1 MQRGRPIN
9 VSRVLIAAAVAGLIA
24 GACASGGAGRCPQ
37 RQWCGSAAEAG
48 TVAEPMAGDTFTCP
62 IDLNTGVTIE
72 AGHAPPAGLPKD
84 TRVTLDEHA
93 THRKQNNGEPDTCC
107 YAWTEPCK

>member
-48 TVAEPMAGDTFTCP
+48 TVAEPMAGDT
-62 IDLNTGVTIE
+62 GVTIE